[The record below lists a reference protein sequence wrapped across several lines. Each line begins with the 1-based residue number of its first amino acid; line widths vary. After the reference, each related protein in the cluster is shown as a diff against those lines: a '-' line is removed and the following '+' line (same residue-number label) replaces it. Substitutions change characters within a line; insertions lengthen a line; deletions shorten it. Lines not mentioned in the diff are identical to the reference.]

1 MTGEATSH
9 HIPYG
14 AFFHTKRCP
23 RKASRCISATQYKAG
38 EVVTGEAAS
47 RHIPYGAFF
56 HTERYPRKASRCISA
71 TQYKAGKVV
80 TGDTA
85 SCQKPSGAF
94 LQTKC
99 YPPEQKRIVLEDVGT
114 AYLFYCHLT
123 RDSWTLAFI
132 RRMSQRDWM
141 AFGST
146 WRFFHMWKHSVKLST
161 PRPTQSNWQKQ
172 VPLRQEQSNW
182 QNLVPQSNPS

>member
-1 MTGEATSH
+1 MQKNGNQLSVL
-9 HIPYG
+9 
-14 AFFHTKRCP
+14 P
-23 RKASRCISATQYKAG
+23 RKTLRHISATQYKAG
-38 EVVTGEAAS
+38 EVVTREAAS
-47 RHIPYGAFF
+47 RHIPYDAFF

-99 YPPEQKRIVLEDVGT
+99 YPPEQKRTVLEDVGT

-161 PRPTQSNWQKQ
+161 PETDTKQ
-172 VPLRQEQSNW
+172 LAKANTPEAGTKQLAKLSTPEQ
-182 QNLVPQSNPS
+182 PIITD

>member
-38 EVVTGEAAS
+38 EVVTGEATS

-85 SCQKPSGAF
+85 SCQKPYGTF

-99 YPPEQKRIVLEDVGT
+99 YPWSGNGQSSKMWELPPCFTAISPEIHGHRL
-114 AYLFYCHLT
+114 
-123 RDSWTLAFI
+123 
-132 RRMSQRDWM
+132 
-141 AFGST
+141 
-146 WRFFHMWKHSVKLST
+146 
-161 PRPTQSNWQKQ
+161 
-172 VPLRQEQSNW
+172 
-182 QNLVPQSNPS
+182 PSGG

>member
-85 SCQKPSGAF
+85 S
-94 LQTKC
+94 
-99 YPPEQKRIVLEDVGT
+99 
-114 AYLFYCHLT
+114 LFYCHLT
-123 RDSWTLAFI
+123 RDSWTSASI
-132 RRMSQRDWM
+132 RRMSPRDWM

-146 WRFFHMWKHSVKLST
+146 WRFFHIWKHSVKLST

-172 VPLRQEQSNW
+172 VPLRLEQSNW
-182 QNLVPQSNPS
+182 QNSVPQSNPS